1 VATSIKN
8 CRYQKL
14 KLKEANK
21 MDQPK
26 VEGKSI
32 SSFVS
37 IQQAY
42 KNTVIGLTLNLNA
55 QLASLS
61 LLCEKALVRRKA
73 NCVIEHQSFG
83 VRAHVPKRERETNVR
98 VDGVVLLSTSREF
111 LATHLLFKRR
121 PSVQTFAFV
130 ISNEPPADYCVCLPA
145 LFSPL
150 SARSVQ
156 HRSSTDADHRGEQSE
171 HLLF

>member
-1 VATSIKN
+1 
-8 CRYQKL
+8 
-14 KLKEANK
+14 

-42 KNTVIGLTLNLNA
+42 KNTGIGLTLNLNA

-73 NCVIEHQSFG
+73 NCVIEHQSCG
-83 VRAHVPKRERETNVR
+83 VRAHVPKFERETNVR

-121 PSVQTFAFV
+121 WPRVCKHLLLSSATSRQQTTV
-130 ISNEPPADYCVCLPA
+130 CVCVCQRSLA
-145 LFSPL
+145 L
-150 SARSVQ
+150 SALRAVALQQQQQ
-156 HRSSTDADHRGEQSE
+156 HQGEQSE